1 MLLKGSEHRHP
12 IKWREQSES
21 EWFKGEFVMKVR
33 AHVYVSGR
41 VQGVFFRSE
50 TQDVARRYNVKG
62 WVRNMADGRVEAV
75 FEGEKENV
83 EKLIEFCRRGPPGAR
98 VSKVEVFWE
107 NYMGEF
113 ADFTIRY

>member
-1 MLLKGSEHRHP
+1 
-12 IKWREQSES
+12 
-21 EWFKGEFVMKVR
+21 MKVR

-50 TQDVARRYNVKG
+50 TQDMARRHDVKG
-62 WVRNMADGRVEAV
+62 WVRNMPDGRVEAV

-83 EKLIEFCRRGPPGAR
+83 EKLLEFCRKGPPGAR
-98 VSKVEVFWE
+98 VTKVDVLWE

-113 ADFTIRY
+113 ADFTIRYR